1 MWPIHTSIFHGTTPS
16 HYGANSVIT
25 YLEPRTIFD
34 GAEIFNIL
42 KKYFQKNK
50 KIKRTY
56 MDKIIEEKIRND
68 VEILGHG

>member
-1 MWPIHTSIFHGTTPS
+1 MARPIHTSILHGTNPS
-16 HYGANSVIT
+16 HYGANSVIN

-34 GAEIFNIL
+34 GDEIFNIL
-42 KKYFQKNK
+42 KKYFKKKKN
-50 KIKRTY
+50 TY